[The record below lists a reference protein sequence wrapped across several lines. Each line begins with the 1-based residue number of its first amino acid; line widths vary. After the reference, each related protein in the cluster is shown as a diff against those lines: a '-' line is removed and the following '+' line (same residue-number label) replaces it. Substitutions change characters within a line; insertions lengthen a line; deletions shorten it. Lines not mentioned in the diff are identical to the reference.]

1 MVDVAL
7 TRLVYEP
14 PPPPPSGKHGSG
26 VAGESGPLSV
36 LRSSLSIVALESSP
50 EHPQPL
56 RAVTV
61 RVKGWIERLGQVWV
75 EAQLIELNRRA
86 GRTTF
91 LTLRDTLANVS
102 VGVTISAATLDS
114 AGPLAEGATVVA
126 RLKPTYYE
134 TSGRL
139 SFYCD
144 AITPV
149 GEGRL
154 LARLEQTKRLLQAEG
169 LFDRAL
175 KQRLP
180 LLPRGIGL
188 VTGAASAAER
198 DVVENAGRRWPAVRI
213 VTRHALVQGPQA
225 CEQIV
230 AAVQHLDADPSVDV
244 IVIARGG
251 GSVED
256 LLPFSDEGLVRAVH
270 RCRTPVVS
278 AVGHETDNPILDLVA
293 DVRASTPTDAAKHLV
308 PDAAEERHRL
318 EQARSRARGAVL
330 THVRRQQ
337 DVLTG
342 IRSRPVL
349 VDPAAPYAVHRSQV
363 LALRHRA
370 SRAIGSR
377 LDREASAVEHTLA
390 RVRSLSPK
398 ATLDRGYAIVVDQA
412 GHAVTSVTAVVPGA
426 EITAHLADGE
436 LAATVRA
443 VVPAPGPQET
453 P

>member
-1 MVDVAL
+1 
-7 TRLVYEP
+7 
-14 PPPPPSGKHGSG
+14 
-26 VAGESGPLSV
+26 
-36 LRSSLSIVALESSP
+36 VALESSP

-61 RVKGWIERLGQVWV
+61 RVKGWVERLGAVWV

-91 LTLRDTLANVS
+91 LTLRDSLANVS
-102 VGVTISAATLDS
+102 VGVTISATTLDA

-154 LARLEQTKRLLQAEG
+154 LARLEQSKRLLQAEG

-188 VTGAASAAER
+188 VTGADSAAER
-198 DVVENAGRRWPAVRI
+198 DVVENARRRWPAVRI

-225 CEQIV
+225 CEQMIH
-230 AAVQHLDADPSVDV
+230 ALRLLEADASVDV

-256 LLPFSDEGLVRAVH
+256 LLPFSDEGLVRTVH

-278 AVGHETDNPILDLVA
+278 AIGHETDNPILDLVA
-293 DVRASTPTDAAKHLV
+293 DVRASTPTDAAKRLV
-308 PDAAEERHRL
+308 PDAAEERSRL
-318 EQARSRARGAVL
+318 DQARSRCRAAVL
-330 THVRRQQ
+330 ASLARQHE
-337 DVLTG
+337 VLAAL
-342 IRSRPVL
+342 RSRPVL
-349 VDPAAPYAVHRSQV
+349 ADPAAPYAVHAAQV
-363 LALRHRA
+363 DALRHRA
-370 SRAIGSR
+370 GQAVTSR
-377 LDREASAVEHTLA
+377 LQREATAVEHTLA

-398 ATLDRGYAIVVDQA
+398 ATLDRGYAVVVDAA
-412 GHAVTSVTAVVPGA
+412 GHAVTSVSAVRPGA
-426 EITAHLADGE
+426 DITARLADGE
-436 LAATVRA
+436 LAAIVRA
-443 VVPAPGPQET
+443 VAAGPDQERT
-453 P
+453 S